1 MTRVTS
7 DENGIQDKKNPNA
20 QRHWLQSWLHFLRI
34 FQTLEAI
41 WSKSSESDLCVG
53 SLYYM
58 ISKMIFSLNVNWSDT
73 SPFQLFVFWGFK
85 GSYYFVNVCPLLY
98 DPGGNQ
104 KTENQCVV
112 LVLCSCVKF
121 EEMID

>member
-34 FQTLEAI
+34 FQMLEAI

-58 ISKMIFSLNVNWSDT
+58 ISYMIFSLNVNWSDT
-73 SPFQLFVFWGFK
+73 SPFQLFVF
-85 GSYYFVNVCPLLY
+85 
-98 DPGGNQ
+98 
-104 KTENQCVV
+104 
-112 LVLCSCVKF
+112 
-121 EEMID
+121 

>member
-34 FQTLEAI
+34 FQMLEAN

-85 GSYYFVNVCPLLY
+85 GSYYFVNVCPLL
-98 DPGGNQ
+98 
-104 KTENQCVV
+104 
-112 LVLCSCVKF
+112 
-121 EEMID
+121 